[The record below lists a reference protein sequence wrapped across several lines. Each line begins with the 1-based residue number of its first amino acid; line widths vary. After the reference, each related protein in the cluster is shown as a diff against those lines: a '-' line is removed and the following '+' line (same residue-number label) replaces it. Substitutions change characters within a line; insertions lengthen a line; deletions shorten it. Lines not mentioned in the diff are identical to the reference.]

1 MKQRNKLV
9 DVAQFYADSIAMVPL
24 FAGLSD
30 QALRLLSEHAR
41 DVTFLPEDVIIGEG
55 DHGDAL
61 YIITHGHA
69 EVSKKTAQGSR
80 HLGELGQGDFFGEM
94 ALLGDQVRTAT
105 VTATSAMTLIR
116 ITRQDVVKIARQHHE
131 VQQRL
136 EQARDE
142 RLAARD

>member
-1 MKQRNKLV
+1 
-9 DVAQFYADSIAMVPL
+9 
-24 FAGLSD
+24 
-30 QALRLLSEHAR
+30 
-41 DVTFLPEDVIIGEG
+41 
-55 DHGDAL
+55 
-61 YIITHGHA
+61 
-69 EVSKKTAQGSR
+69 
-80 HLGELGQGDFFGEM
+80 M

-142 RLAARD
+142 RLAARR